1 MPDGRQKYGV
11 RIALSPGN
19 AIEGVTYMDLK
30 SIQEEIRKAQEEGG
44 YATIDCTDES
54 DNTVRVVFRAADVQ
68 VIMHQLW
75 QRPQQGRIAVPEV
88 PVPKPRIVQ

>member
-30 SIQEEIRKAQEEGG
+30 SIREEIRKAQEEGD
-44 YATIDCTDES
+44 YAALDCVDQD
-54 DNTVRVVFRAADVQ
+54 DNTVHVVFRAADVQ
-68 VIMHQLW
+68 VIMHQDW
-75 QRPQQGRIAVPEV
+75 VRPQSGRIAIPE
-88 PVPKPRIVQ
+88 PMIPKPKIVQ